1 MNRFQSTFLPL
12 LETEENS
19 HLPSLSLS
27 YLLQVHFCFCIHV
40 ATCPASPNPI
50 SCRVVRKTTEM
61 NLQEK
66 RERKEGR
73 HVLRQ
78 EELSMQKMVSPWW
91 QSQDPQDILRP
102 RI

>member
-1 MNRFQSTFLPL
+1 
-12 LETEENS
+12 
-19 HLPSLSLS
+19 
-27 YLLQVHFCFCIHV
+27 
-40 ATCPASPNPI
+40 
-50 SCRVVRKTTEM
+50 M

-91 QSQDPQDILRP
+91 QSQDPQDILRSG
-102 RI
+102 I